1 MSSSNSS
8 ELSLSPKQIIDCLGE
23 ITFAIYEG
31 RKINDILS
39 NITNT
44 VRKLLQTDRVL
55 ISRYHPHQIHQIIV
69 EAVDYNSTS
78 ILGKTFTNFDSTNN
92 LAQVYQQDII
102 NIEFQEF
109 QRNYLKLFTQFQVYS
124 SIVIPIF
131 PPKLQEQE
139 DNHPDCLWGLL
150 IVHQCSY
157 LRQWQSLEVKLLQQL
172 AIQIGITIHQHTN
185 HNLPQPEPTSL
196 LSLNSTSDSTNIFTH
211 CQTIRNFG
219 EALHESEE
227 QFRQIFQNAPLAIS
241 LVDYHTHRFIR
252 VNPAHYQL
260 LGYTIS
266 ELASLTFD
274 DISHPDD
281 LPPNLDY
288 LQQFELG
295 KFESFCMEKRFIKKN
310 REVLKTK
317 ITVSIL
323 PDQDGKPKFSL
334 AMIEDITERRQAE
347 DKIKAS
353 LLEKETLLKEI
364 HHRVKNNLQIIS
376 SLLRLQSRQIRDSH
390 ALEAFN
396 ESQNRVQA
404 MALIHEKLYQS
415 SSLAQIDCQEYITT
429 LVQELFRSYQAYKQ
443 AITFIVKGNQSSLS
457 IALAT
462 PLGLIINELV
472 SNSLKYAFSQTVSGQ
487 IYIGLQELNQG
498 EFSLIISDNGRG
510 LPKSL
515 DFRKTKTL
523 GLQLVCRLTKQL
535 NGTIELNQS
544 QGTVFEIVF
553 TATPGIGGM
562 G

>member
-1 MSSSNSS
+1 MSPTNSS
-8 ELSLSPKQIIDCLGE
+8 EPSLSSKQIIDCIAE
-23 ITFAIYEG
+23 ITFGIYEG
-31 RKINDILS
+31 RKLDDIF
-39 NITNT
+39 NTTTNT
-44 VRKLLQTDRVL
+44 IRQLLQTDRVL
-55 ISRYHPHQIHQIIV
+55 ISRYYPYQVHQIIV
-69 EAVDYNSTS
+69 ESVEYNCTS
-78 ILGKTFTNFDSTNN
+78 ILGKTFINFDLKNN
-92 LAQVYQQDII
+92 FAQVYKQDLT
-102 NIEFQEF
+102 NIAFQEF
-109 QRNYLKLFTQFQVYS
+109 QENYLNLFTQFKVCS
-124 SIVIPIF
+124 SFVVPILQ
-131 PPKLQEQE
+131 PKVQEE
-139 DNHPDCLWGLL
+139 HNPNSLWGLL
-150 IVHQCSY
+150 VVHQCSV
-157 LRQWQSLEVKLLQQL
+157 RQWQSLEVKLLQQL
-172 AIQIGITIHQHTN
+172 AIQIGIAINQHPEYNLLQPKQTN
-185 HNLPQPEPTSL
+185 VF
-196 LSLNSTSDSTNIFTH
+196 SLNSNLDTTHVFTH
-211 CQTIRNFG
+211 CQAIRNFG
-219 EALHESEE
+219 GALHESEE
-227 QFRQIFQNAPLAIS
+227 QFRQIFHNAPIAIS
-241 LVDYHTHRFIR
+241 LVNYHTHRFIR
-252 VNPAHYQL
+252 VNPAHHQL

-266 ELASLTFD
+266 ELAFLTFD

-281 LPPNLDY
+281 LPHNLDY

-310 REVLKTK
+310 REVVKTH

-376 SLLRLQSRQIRDSH
+376 SLLRLQSRQILDGQ

-443 AITFIVKGNQSSLS
+443 SITFVVKVNQSSFS
-457 IALAT
+457 IAIAT

-472 SNSLKYAFSQTVSGQ
+472 SNSLKYAFTKMVSGQ

-498 EFSLIISDNGRG
+498 LFALIISDNGKG

-535 NGTIELNQS
+535 NGIIELDQS
-544 QGTVFEIVF
+544 QGTAFKIVF
-553 TATPGIGGM
+553 TTTLGKGGM